1 MNNKAIKIALVI
13 ILVLTGGYLYNKYRV
28 APTVAFNTLQ
38 LVDGNEQPV
47 TLNTYNGQPL
57 LVSFFATWCGP
68 CVHELPS
75 LVQAQQLLQSKNV
88 RVILISDENNALLD
102 RVRSRY
108 PELIVL
114 HSVKKLPEL
123 DIATIPTTYLLNS
136 KHQQVYKKV
145 GEEEWHSESMIEKIN
160 DKLADN

>member
-1 MNNKAIKIALVI
+1 MNTKAIKAVLLVAL
-13 ILVLTGGYLYNKYRV
+13 LVVGGYLYNKYRI

-38 LVDGNEQPV
+38 LVDSNEQPV
-47 TLNTYNGQPL
+47 TLGTYNGQPL

-75 LVQAQQLLQSKNV
+75 LVQAQQLLQGKNI
-88 RVILISDENNALLD
+88 RVILISDESNALLE

-108 PELIVL
+108 PELTVL
-114 HSVKKLPEL
+114 HSVKKLPQL

-136 KHQQVYKKV
+136 KHEEVYKKV

-160 DKLADN
+160 NKLADN